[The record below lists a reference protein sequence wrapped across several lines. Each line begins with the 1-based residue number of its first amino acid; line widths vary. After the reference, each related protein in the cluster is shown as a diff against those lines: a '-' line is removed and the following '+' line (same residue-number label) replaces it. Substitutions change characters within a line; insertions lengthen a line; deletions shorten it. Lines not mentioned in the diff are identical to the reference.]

1 MIAITVD
8 EDGSLELDVTD
19 MVAMQKIADQY
30 TK

>member
-19 MVAMQKIADQY
+19 MVAMQKISDQY